1 MQDLKVN
8 IDGKEYT
15 VKVDEI
21 GSGKLMVYFDGESF
35 EVETKS
41 DIEKELF
48 EQIEESSNES
58 GKKKGVITA
67 PLPGIVFSIDVKIGE
82 KVVKGKKLMSLM
94 AMKMENEIIAHVDGK
109 VKEIKSKKGD
119 TVNKGDILLVVD

>member
-15 VKVDEI
+15 VKVDEL

-41 DIEKELF
+41 DIEKQLF
-48 EQIEESSNES
+48 EQIEESSGGSE
-58 GKKKGVITA
+58 KKKGIITA
-67 PLPGIVFSIDVKIGE
+67 PLPGIVFSIDVKQGD
-82 KVVKGKKLMSLM
+82 KVAKGKKIMSLM
-94 AMKMENEIIAHVDGK
+94 AMKMENEIISPVSGK
-109 VKEIKSKKGD
+109 VKEIKAKKGD
-119 TVNKGDILLVVD
+119 TVNKGDVLAVID